1 MYLYGLYKG
10 VPPGLIRPLLKP
22 QVKPCWEISQ
32 YIEMLQQITVLIH
45 VKDIKIDPKEAKG
58 RNSYA
63 L

>member
-1 MYLYGLYKG
+1 
-10 VPPGLIRPLLKP
+10 
-22 QVKPCWEISQ
+22 
-32 YIEMLQQITVLIH
+32 MLQQITVLID